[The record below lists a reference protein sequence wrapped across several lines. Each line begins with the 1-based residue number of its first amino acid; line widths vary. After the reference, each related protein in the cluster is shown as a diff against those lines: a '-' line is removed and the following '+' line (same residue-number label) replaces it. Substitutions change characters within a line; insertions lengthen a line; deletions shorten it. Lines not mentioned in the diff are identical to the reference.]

1 MMISKSKEK
10 STFPNETIERSLSLM
25 VLSEL
30 TKTRQGLGMTQI
42 QLANLSGVKQ
52 PAIARMEKGECVPNF
67 NTLLKVL
74 YALGKTLKIVSIEE
88 VKPKI

>member
-1 MMISKSKEK
+1 
-10 STFPNETIERSLSLM
+10 
-25 VLSEL
+25 
-30 TKTRQGLGMTQI
+30 MTQI

-88 VKPKI
+88 IKPKI